1 MLEEKIKKLGIHYIQ
16 NGVFND
22 YKWVKAYLPVNWE
35 LLGNS
40 NDVGV
45 ERDEAKPEMVV
56 FATNNKELGFSDVID
71 SIFGVIKHN
80 EEKAEKDLLFAK
92 YVEQLKNMFAAN
104 DITMLRNITFCFDE
118 AKRKRVGKRPPIEKK
133 GLLVEN
139 DELTNSE
146 IDLNKI
152 VK

>member
-40 NDVGV
+40 NDVGA
-45 ERDEAKPEMVV
+45 ERDETKPELVV

-80 EEKAEKDLLFAK
+80 EEKAEKDLLFVK
-92 YVEQLKNMFAAN
+92 YVEQLKNMFVAN

-118 AKRKRVGKRPPIEKK
+118 VKHKTKLKK
-133 GLLVEN
+133 SPTVKKQLLVEN
-139 DELTNSE
+139 DDLTNSE
-146 IDLNKI
+146 VDLNKI
-152 VK
+152 IK